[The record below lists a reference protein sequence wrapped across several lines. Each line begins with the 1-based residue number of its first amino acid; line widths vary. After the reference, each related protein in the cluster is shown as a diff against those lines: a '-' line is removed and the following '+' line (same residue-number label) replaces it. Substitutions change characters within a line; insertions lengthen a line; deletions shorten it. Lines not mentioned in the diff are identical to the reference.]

1 MTLMNF
7 LVGLPV
13 MLLCLV
19 VQTALTFW
27 CVRHYVRQSVETQT
41 ARGFWTGI
49 RPLVVAML
57 AMMVCN
63 LLQIGLWAALFVVL
77 GEFGERHDAIYHS
90 AVNFTSLGYG
100 DIVMS
105 KNWKLLGPLE
115 AANGVMMLGM
125 TAAAI
130 MAILQHMIKVQQD
143 SLFASAEAVLR
154 RVAARRDGAP

>member
-13 MLLCLV
+13 MVLCLI

-27 CVRHYVRQSVETQT
+27 CVRHYVRYSAQTQT
-41 ARGFWTGI
+41 GQGFWTGI
-49 RPLVVAML
+49 RPLIVITL

-63 LLQIGLWAALFVVL
+63 LLQIALWALLFVLL

-105 KNWKLLGPLE
+105 KDWKMLGPLE

-125 TAAAI
+125 TAAAM

-143 SLFASAEAVLR
+143 ALFAKAEAALR
-154 RVAARRDGAP
+154 QATTDSGAAP